1 MSLLKIKPFSID
13 QVETF
18 TFANANVAGNIVAGN
33 ANLGNLV
40 TANNFSGNGA
50 GLSSIAGANV
60 TGQVANA
67 TVAGTV
73 YTAAQPNITSVG
85 TLTSLTVSGVTDLG
99 AVANVRISGG
109 SANYVLKTDGQGNLS
124 WASATSGTGN
134 ANVAGSNTQIQYNDG
149 TNLGASANLTFNVST
164 KTLTVDNIVANG
176 SGLTS
181 LTGANVTGQ
190 VGNALIAGTVYTAA
204 QPNITSVGNLTSL
217 TIDGTLTGNN
227 ANFSGNVS
235 VGSGSGGNISG
246 ANVISANLF
255 TGTLTTAAQPNITSV
270 GTLTSL
276 VVGNATSNTTLN
288 GNGVITSNGNI
299 TVNSGFYFIGNGSQL
314 TGITAVS
321 AASVANGNSNVN
333 IPAAN
338 GNVIVSVAG
347 NANIVTVTGTGVNVA
362 GTINATGNANVGNI
376 GATNGV
382 FTNVSGNGSA
392 LSSITGANVT
402 GEVGFAAVANSVA
415 GANVSGQVGN
425 ALVAGTVY
433 TAAQPNITSVGNLT
447 SLNVTGALQ
456 AGDTTIAG
464 NLTVTGTTTTVNS
477 NVTSIVDPIIDLG
490 GGPNGAPLTT
500 NDGKERGLVLHT
512 YDGAAIDRFIG
523 WMNANSEFALVSNAN
538 ITNNSVT
545 INSLGALR
553 AGNAVFGNT
562 VTANYFIGNGS
573 QLTGITA
580 VSAASVANGSSNV
593 NIPTANGNV
602 LISVAGNANV
612 VTVTGTGV
620 NVAGSLNATGNIT
633 AGNISTSGSGGNIS
647 GANYVIANYF
657 TGTLTTAA
665 QPNIT
670 SVGTLTGLVSTG
682 VVDLSGSSN
691 VTLGNVANVH
701 ISGGSAN
708 YFLKTDGNG
717 VLSWSALPSTT
728 LSVDTFTGDGS
739 WTMKTLSVEPLNVN
753 YTIVGIGGV
762 LQPRDA
768 YSVSGSVITFDDPPP
783 NGSVVEITTINGGT
797 AGASG
802 YVYQG
807 INSNTTAVKG
817 VRYLVDT
824 SSTSVTV
831 TLPSSAVLGDEIGIT
846 DATGNAATN
855 NISISP
861 NGGKINGSTSN
872 LTLDINSSSVLLSY
886 YNSTRGWVIISKL

>member
-50 GLSSIAGANV
+50 GLSSIAGGNV

-67 TVAGTV
+67 LIAGTV

-85 TLTSLTVSGVTDLG
+85 SLTGLTVTGVTDLG

-149 TNLGASANLTFNVST
+149 TNLAASANLTFDVST

-181 LTGANVTGQ
+181 LAGANVTGQ
-190 VGNALIAGTVYTAA
+190 VGYAAVANSVAGANVTGEVAYAATANSVAGANVSGQVSNASVAGTVYTA
-204 QPNITSVGNLTSL
+204 S
-217 TIDGTLTGNN
+217 
-227 ANFSGNVS
+227 
-235 VGSGSGGNISG
+235 
-246 ANVISANLF
+246 
-255 TGTLTTAAQPNITSV
+255 QPNITSV

-276 VVGNATSNTTLN
+276 VVGNATSNTTLSSN
-288 GNGVITSNGNI
+288 GAITTDGNI
-299 TVNSGFYFIGNGSQL
+299 TVNSGFYYIGNGSQL

-321 AASVANGNSNVN
+321 AAAVSNGTSNVS
-333 IPAAN
+333 IPTAD
-338 GNVIVSVAG
+338 GNVLISVAG
-347 NANIVTVTGTGVNVA
+347 NANIVTVTGTGTNVS
-362 GTINATGNANVGNI
+362 GYLNVTGNANVGNI

-382 FTNVSGNGSA
+382 FTNVSGNGSG

-402 GEVGFAAVANSVA
+402 GEVAYAATANSVA
-415 GANVSGQVGN
+415 GANVSGQVSN
-425 ALVAGTVY
+425 ALVAGTVHSS
-433 TAAQPNITSVGNLT
+433 AQPNITSVGTLT
-447 SLNVTGALQ
+447 SLTVSGALQ
-456 AGDTTIAG
+456 SGDTTIAG

-512 YDGAAIDRFIG
+512 YDGSAIDRFIG

-545 INSLGALR
+545 VNELGSLR
-553 AGNAVFGNT
+553 AGNAIFGNT

-580 VSAASVANGSSNV
+580 VSSASLANGTSNV
-593 NIPTANGNV
+593 TIPTTNGNV
-602 LISVAGNANV
+602 LISVAGNANI

-620 NVAGSLNATGNIT
+620 NVAGTLNATGNLI
-633 AGNISTSGSGGNIS
+633 APNVYANSGTI
-647 GANYVIANYF
+647 GASLL

-682 VVDLSGSSN
+682 NVDLSGSGN
-691 VTLGNVANVH
+691 VTLGNIANVH
-701 ISGGSAN
+701 ITGGSAN

-717 VLSWSALPSTT
+717 ALSWSALPSTT

-739 WTMKTLSVEPLNVN
+739 WTMKTLSVEPLNIN
-753 YTIVGIGGV
+753 YTLVAIGGV
-762 LQPRDA
+762 FQPRDA
-768 YSVSGSVITFDDPPP
+768 YAVAGSVITFDDPPP
-783 NGSVVEITTINGGT
+783 NGAIVEITTINGGT

-807 INSNTTAVKG
+807 INSNTSAVTG

-824 SSTSVTV
+824 SSAGVTV

-846 DATGNAATN
+846 DATGNAAVN
-855 NISISP
+855 NITISP
-861 NGGKINGSTSN
+861 NGGKISGSTSN
-872 LTLDINSSSVLLSY
+872 LTLDISSASVLLTY
-886 YNSTRGWVIISKL
+886 YNSARGWVIVSKL

>member
-338 GNVIVSVAG
+338 GNVTVSVAG

-362 GTINATGNANVGNI
+362 GTLNATGNANVGNI

-402 GEVGFAAVANSVA
+402 GEVSFAAVANSVA

-512 YDGAAIDRFIG
+512 YDGAEIDRFIG

-538 ITNNSVT
+538 IANNSVT
-545 INSLGALR
+545 VNELGSLR

-580 VSAASVANGSSNV
+580 VSAASVANGTSNV

-602 LISVAGNANV
+602 LISAAGNANIV
-612 VTVTGTGV
+612 VVTGTGV
-620 NVAGSLNATGNIT
+620 NVAGTLNATGNLI
-633 AGNISTSGSGGNIS
+633 APNMYANSGTI
-647 GANYVIANYF
+647 GASLL

-670 SVGTLTGLVSTG
+670 SVGTLTGLISTG
-682 VVDLSGSSN
+682 NVDLSGSGN
-691 VTLGNVANVH
+691 VTLGAIANIH

-717 VLSWSALPSTT
+717 TLSWSSLPSTT

-753 YTIVGIGGV
+753 YTLVAIGGV
-762 LQPRDA
+762 FQPRDA
-768 YSVSGSVITFDDPPP
+768 YSVTGSVITFDDPPP

-807 INSNTTAVKG
+807 VNSNTSAITG

-824 SSTSVTV
+824 SSTGVTV
-831 TLPSSAVLGDEIGIT
+831 TLPSSAVLGDEIGVT
-846 DATGNAATN
+846 DASGNAAIN
-855 NISISP
+855 NINISP

-872 LTLDINSSSVLLSY
+872 LTLDINTASVLLTY
-886 YNSTRGWVIISKL
+886 YNSTRGWVIVSKL